1 MHLSGYVNNYVTC
14 EIKNLDIKSKKCL
27 NCDLKI
33 YKHILNDKCNEIISM
48 SATVNRCSF
57 GY

>member
-1 MHLSGYVNNYVTC
+1 MTLLEVLPSEV
-14 EIKNLDIKSKKCL
+14 KNLDIISEKCL

-33 YKHILNDKCNEIISM
+33 YKHILNEKCNEIINM
-48 SATVNRCSF
+48 SATVNCCGCGC

>member
-1 MHLSGYVNNYVTC
+1 MTLLEVLPSEVN
-14 EIKNLDIKSKKCL
+14 NLDIKREKCL

-33 YKHILNDKCNEIISM
+33 YKHILNEKYNEIISM
-48 SATVNRCSF
+48 SATVNRCGC